1 MEIGPKMYVLAT
13 NSLDLGKAH
22 FLLTGSFLN
31 HVIRNL
37 PPKLKCKFYMDI
49 NWELFIIDLILS
61 VRSKS
66 ANKR

>member
-1 MEIGPKMYVLAT
+1 MEIGPKMNVLAT

-31 HVIRNL
+31 HVIRN
-37 PPKLKCKFYMDI
+37 LKCKFYMDI